1 MKLYNEKNI
10 LSKIK
15 YQKNT
20 ALIHTDTSVLP
31 KRKHAWSS
39 WNYLLNKDN
48 NTVTLTYN
56 MNILQSLNTSKTYCV
71 TINDCDLI
79 NKDKIIKKIDYEH
92 PLFTKDTIE
101 AQYNKNLING
111 VNNTYFCGAYWGN
124 GFHEDGVNS
133 ALDVCKKFGM
143 EL

>member
-1 MKLYNEKNI
+1 MSLVGGRHSETTKKSWVRSI
-10 LSKIK
+10 LNNAFSI
-15 YQKNT
+15 
-20 ALIHTDTSVLP
+20 DSP
-31 KRKHAWSS
+31 ESS
-39 WNYLLNKDN
+39 
-48 NTVTLTYN
+48 
-56 MNILQSLNTSKTYCV
+56 
-71 TINDCDLI
+71 I